1 VITSVRNGLVQRAR
15 KLRRRGMRDRAR
27 EFLVE
32 GTNGIEGALESG
44 RRLEVLFVSR
54 PTGATSQGEGQFDG
68 LVETARTAR
77 VPTFEVSP
85 EVMQAI
91 SDADTPPGAVAI
103 APFVDVDPTQLLD
116 SGSDLL
122 VVLAE
127 VRDPGNLGTILRTA
141 RAARAGGVFLTK
153 GTVDV
158 YNPKV
163 VRASAGALFHVPVA
177 REVAVPWVL
186 AELGSRHIRR
196 VAADPS
202 ATASYDEVDMRGP
215 SALVFGN
222 EAWGLP
228 GEAVAVVDERASI
241 PMRASAESLNVG
253 VAAAVFLFEAVRQRR
268 RR

>member
-1 VITSVRNGLVQRAR
+1 MTQMALVIDLNVCVGCHACVTSCKEWNTSGSAGYLAD
-15 KLRRRGMRDRAR
+15 DRPYD
-27 EFLVE
+27 ED
-32 GTNGIEGALESG
+32 
-44 RRLEVLFVSR
+44 
-54 PTGATSQGEGQFDG
+54 PTGTFFN
-68 LVETARTAR
+68 R
-77 VPTFEVSP
+77 VQTFEVSP
-85 EVMQAI
+85 EVMHSI
-91 SDADTPPGAVAI
+91 SDADTPPGAVAV

-141 RAARAGGVFLTK
+141 RAAGAGGVFLTK

-163 VRASAGALFHVPVA
+163 VRASAGALFHVSVA

-186 AELGSRHIRR
+186 TELGARNIRR
-196 VAADPS
+196 VAADPT
-202 ATASYDEVDMRGP
+202 ATATYDEVDMRGP

-228 GEAVAVVDERASI
+228 GEAVATVDERASI

-253 VAAAVFLFEAVRQRR
+253 IAAAVFLFEAVRQRR

>member
-1 VITSVRNGLVQRAR
+1 
-15 KLRRRGMRDRAR
+15 MRDRAR

-32 GTNGIEGALESG
+32 GTNGIEGALGSG

-54 PTGATSQGEGQFDG
+54 PTGATPPGATSQGEGQFDG
-68 LVETARTAR
+68 LVEAARAER

-85 EVMQAI
+85 EVLQAS
-91 SDADTPPGAVAI
+91 SDADPPPGAVAI

-141 RAARAGGVFLTK
+141 RAAGAGGVFLTT

-163 VRASAGALFHVPVA
+163 VRASAGALFHVPFA
-177 REVAVPWVL
+177 REVAIPWIL
-186 AELGSRHIRR
+186 PELGNRDIRR
-196 VAADPS
+196 LAADP
-202 ATASYDEVDMRGP
+202 TALPTYDEVDMTGP
-215 SALVFGN
+215 TALVFGN
-222 EAWGLP
+222 EAWGLA
-228 GEAVAVVDERASI
+228 EEVAAAVDERASI

-253 VAAAVFLFEAVRQRR
+253 IAAAVFLFEAVRQRR

>member
-1 VITSVRNGLVQRAR
+1 
-15 KLRRRGMRDRAR
+15 MRDRAQ

-32 GTNGIEGALESG
+32 GANGIEGALESG
-44 RRLEVLFVSR
+44 RRLEVLFVS
-54 PTGATSQGEGQFDG
+54 GLASQGSEAQLDG
-68 LVETARTAR
+68 LVDKARAAR
-77 VPTFEVSP
+77 VQTFEVSP
-85 EVMQAI
+85 EVMHSI
-91 SDADTPPGAVAI
+91 SDADTPPGAVAV

-141 RAARAGGVFLTK
+141 RAAGAGGVFLTK

-163 VRASAGALFHVPVA
+163 VRASAGALFHVAVA
-177 REVAVPWVL
+177 REVAIPWL
-186 AELGSRHIRR
+186 LTELGARNIPR
-196 VAADPS
+196 VAADRT
-202 ATASYDEVDMRGP
+202 ATATYDEVDMRGP

-228 GEAVAVVDERASI
+228 GEAVGAVDERASI

-268 RR
+268 RH